1 MNKKNLIVIFIAF
14 SSFVFSQDIN
24 DDSQLFK
31 EINEQIFDSDNFYPK
46 TALETNK
53 RFDKINGKVKKETI
67 IYSDSVK
74 IINLYN
80 KQGNL
85 TQSKVFDKDQ
95 FKRIFNYIY
104 ANDGVT
110 LLRQTG
116 VYNLDYK
123 VLKKDKYSNNY
134 YAVKSEGK
142 KQGLVYKYLDTLFV
156 KDSKY
161 EYEYIKQINSKYS
174 SINEYKYFFKYGDS
188 KFLKEIKIFE
198 NNIQVGHAKNFYNT
212 NGQVVKQELFWDYE
226 MFIEDTGFPSVR
238 NFISRIKYSDGL
250 INSIE
255 KEGYYPDVLQWKKT
269 IINYDCK
276 LDKEKTITSVNCN
289 CDNDDVITIDI
300 DFNGNW
306 IKKSIRKNSKE
317 IKDIRIIEYY

>member
-1 MNKKNLIVIFIAF
+1 MI
-14 SSFVFSQDIN
+14 
-24 DDSQLFK
+24 
-31 EINEQIFDSDNFYPK
+31 
-46 TALETNK
+46 
-53 RFDKINGKVKKETI
+53 KINL
-67 IYSDSVK
+67 SV
-74 IINLYN
+74 Y
-80 KQGNL
+80 L
-85 TQSKVFDKDQ
+85 T
-95 FKRIFNYIY
+95 IY

-174 SINEYKYFFKYGDS
+174 SINEYKYFFKYGYS
-188 KFLKEIKIFE
+188 KLLKEIKIFE

-255 KEGYYPDVLQWKKT
+255 KEGYYPDTLQWKKT

-306 IKKSIRKNSKE
+306 IKKSIRKNGKE